1 MNISLPIDSAIE
13 FINIVELSP
22 LVSHCNIKVCW
33 VDNTHPNRN
42 GSLITKEVAT
52 KMGQTLAGCPIVG
65 YFNEETQDFAGHER
79 QLVVDEDGNV
89 KLKDITRPYGFVDV
103 NAKVWFQKFQD
114 NDGVIREY
122 LCTEGYI
129 WTGAY
134 PESKRIIEQGNNQS
148 MELEKES
155 VQGFWTNQNNSNAR
169 FFIINEALIE
179 KLCILG
185 ENVEPC
191 FEGSQIK
198 NTFSLEAEF
207 AEFKNTMFSLISE
220 IKETLKG
227 GAVDM
232 QEENVIIEDTVV
244 TEEPVTENSI
254 ADPAPEVP
262 ETPVEETQPEPEVI
276 EEAPVAEEPVPVVE
290 EPVTEEPAGPT
301 YSLEEIPEYV
311 SLRDE
316 HNTLLANYSA
326 LEESVAT
333 LNAELETLRTFRL
346 EKERE
351 AKQSMINSFYMLSD
365 EDKKDVIENIDNYSL
380 NDIEAKL
387 AVICVRNKVN
397 FSLNENKLKT
407 EEPALLFNLNSVGE
421 DNVPDWVKAVRE
433 VASNM

>member
-65 YFNEETQDFAGHER
+65 YFDEETQDFAGHER
-79 QLVVDEDGNV
+79 KLIVDEDGNV

-227 GAVDM
+227 GAVNM

-262 ETPVEETQPEPEVI
+262 ETPVEEAQSEPEVI
-276 EEAPVAEEPVPVVE
+276 EEAPVVEEPVPVIE
-290 EPVTEEPAGPT
+290 ESVTEEPEGPT

-397 FSLNENKLKT
+397 FSLNENKPKT
-407 EEPALLFNLNSVGE
+407 EEPALLFNLDSVGE
-421 DNVPDWVKAVRE
+421 DNTPDWVKAVRE

>member
-1 MNISLPIDSAIE
+1 MGKTLPGA
-13 FINIVELSP
+13 
-22 LVSHCNIKVCW
+22 
-33 VDNTHPNRN
+33 
-42 GSLITKEVAT
+42 
-52 KMGQTLAGCPIVG
+52 PIVG
-65 YFNEETQDFAGHER
+65 YYNEEKKDFEGHER
-79 QLVVDEDGNV
+79 ELAFKEDGSIF
-89 KLKDITRPYGFVDV
+89 LKDLTRPYGFVDV
-103 NAKVWFQKFQD
+103 NAKVWFQKFKD
-114 NDGVIREY
+114 ADGVVREY

-134 PESKRIIEQGNNQS
+134 PESKRIIEKGNNQS

-155 VQGFWTNQNNSNAR
+155 VKGFWANQSNSNTR

-191 FEGSQIK
+191 FEGAQIK
-198 NTFSLEAEF
+198 STFSLETEF
-207 AEFKNTMFSLISE
+207 AEFKNTMFSLINE

-232 QEENVIIEDTVV
+232 QEENVIIEDAVV
-244 TEEPVTENSI
+244 TEEPITENSV

-262 ETPVEETQPEPEVI
+262 ETPVEEGQPEPEAV
-276 EEAPVAEEPVPVVE
+276 EEEPVVEEPAAEEPAPVVE
-290 EPVTEEPAGPT
+290 EPVIEEPAGPT

-365 EDKKDVIENIDNYSL
+365 EDKKDVVENIDNYSL

-397 FSLNENKLKT
+397 FSLEENKPHKT
-407 EEPALLFNLNSVGE
+407 EGPALLFNLNSVAE
-421 DNVPDWVKAVRE
+421 DNAPDWVKAVRE

>member
-65 YFNEETQDFAGHER
+65 YFDEETQDFAGHER
-79 QLVVDEDGNV
+79 KLIVDEDGNV

-227 GAVDM
+227 GAVNM

-262 ETPVEETQPEPEVI
+262 ETPVEEAQSEPEVI
-276 EEAPVAEEPVPVVE
+276 EEAPVVEEPVPVIE
-290 EPVTEEPAGPT
+290 ESVTEEPEGPT

-397 FSLNENKLKT
+397 FSLNENKPKT

-421 DNVPDWVKAVRE
+421 DNAPDWVKAVRE